1 MATDGSLQI
10 REATAADADVGGR
23 MLHDFNVEFGD
34 DDTSA
39 EGFAAR
45 LRELIP
51 RDEALVLLADDPPAG
66 IAVLRFR
73 PALWAEG
80 TDAYLEELYVRPGLR
95 GRGIGRALLDAACER
110 ARARGA
116 IYIALATGTQ
126 DRVARKL
133 YESAGFTNLDD
144 GEPLLYYERDL

>member
-1 MATDGSLQI
+1 MADTAEI
-10 REATAADADVGGR
+10 REVTAAEADVAGR
-23 MLHDFNVEFGD
+23 LLYDFNLEFGED
-34 DDTSA
+34 ETTADA
-39 EGFAAR
+39 FAAR

-51 RDEALVLLADDPPAG
+51 AGEAMVLLAGEPPVG

-80 TDAYLEELYVRPGLR
+80 LDAYLEELYVRPDRR

-110 ARARGA
+110 ARERGA
-116 IYIALATGTQ
+116 IYIAVATGTQ
-126 DRVARKL
+126 DTAARRL
-133 YESAGFTNLDD
+133 YESAGFTNLDA